1 MSDRADNRA
10 PYAQIAA
17 HYAELITSGELQPG
31 TLLPSIKNVSEE
43 WKVSTAT
50 AEKALRKLRNDG
62 LVRGIHGI
70 GTEVLDRPAS
80 MSSGSQRQDRGRRTG
95 SSWGS
100 GERSDSHHASV
111 ASAPSDVAQALDI
124 KPGSDVIRRSRVYR
138 DRHGIVAHS
147 TSWIPTRYGKLIPE
161 LAKSERLSAGATS
174 LQLIA
179 QATGRPITHRIDTAS
194 ARLLTPEDAEL
205 LELDAAKLPTEPVV
219 VMTAKFVDSEGNVV
233 EYGVD
238 LGGPGRAWRTESE
251 VSQ

>member
-1 MSDRADNRA
+1 MSDQADNRA

-17 HYAELITSGELQPG
+17 HYAGLITSGELRPG
-31 TLLPSIKNVSEE
+31 SLLPSIKSLSQE

-70 GTEVLDRPAS
+70 GTEVLDLPAP
-80 MSSGSQRQDRGRRTG
+80 MSSGSQRQDRGRHTG
-95 SSWGS
+95 SSWGT
-100 GERSDSHHASV
+100 GERSDSHQASV
-111 ASAPSDVAQALDI
+111 VSTPADVAQALDI
-124 KPGSDVIRRSRVYR
+124 RPGSDVIRRRRVYR

-147 TSWIPTRYGKLIPE
+147 TSWIPAQYGKLVPQ
-161 LAKSERLSAGATS
+161 LAKSERLSGGTS

-179 QATGRPITHRIDTAS
+179 EATGRPITHRIDTAS

-205 LELDAAKLPTEPVV
+205 LELDPAKPPAEPVV
-219 VMTAKFVDSEGNVV
+219 LMTAKFVDSEGSVV

-238 LGGPGRAWRTESE
+238 LGSPGRTWRTESE
-251 VSQ
+251 VTQ

>member
-1 MSDRADNRA
+1 MAGQADNRA
-10 PYAQIAA
+10 PYAKIAA
-17 HYAELITSGELQPG
+17 HYTELIESGQLPPG
-31 TLLPSIKNVSEE
+31 KLLPSIKNLSEE
-43 WKVSTAT
+43 WSVSTAT
-50 AEKALRKLRNDG
+50 AEKALRKLRNEG

-100 GERSDSHHASV
+100 GERSDSHQAAV
-111 ASAPSDVAQALDI
+111 VPAPLEVAQALGID
-124 KPGSDVIRRSRVYR
+124 PQSDVIRRCRVYR

-147 TSWIPTRYGKLIPE
+147 TSWIPARYGKLIPQ
-161 LAKSERLSAGATS
+161 LANSERLTGGTS

-179 QATGRPITHRIDTAS
+179 EATGLPISHRIDSAS
-194 ARLLTPEDAEL
+194 ARLLTAEDAQL
-205 LELDAAKLPTEPVV
+205 LELDSGNPPAEPVV
-219 VMTAKFVDSEGNVV
+219 VMTAKFIDSEGNVV

-238 LGGPGRAWRTESE
+238 LGGPGRTWRTESE

>member
-1 MSDRADNRA
+1 MSDQADNRA

-17 HYAELITSGELQPG
+17 HYTELITSGELAPG
-31 TLLPSIKNVSEE
+31 SLLPSIKNLAQE

-70 GTEVLDRPAS
+70 GTEVLDRPAP

-95 SSWGS
+95 SSWGA
-100 GERSDSHHASV
+100 GERSDSHSASV
-111 ASAPSDVAQALDI
+111 VSAPADVAQAMDI
-124 KPGSDVIRRSRVYR
+124 KPGSDVIRRRRVYR

-147 TSWIPTRYGKLIPE
+147 TSWIPAQYANLIPQ
-161 LAKSERLSAGATS
+161 LAKSQRLSGGTS

-179 QATGRPITHRIDTAS
+179 QATGRPITHRVDTAS

-205 LELDAAKLPTEPVV
+205 LELDPAKPPADPVV
-219 VMTAKFVDSEGNVV
+219 VMTAKFVDSEGDIV

-238 LGGPGRAWRTESE
+238 LGGPGRTWRTESE
-251 VSQ
+251 IAQ

>member
-1 MSDRADNRA
+1 MAGQADNRA
-10 PYAQIAA
+10 PYAKIAA
-17 HYAELITSGELQPG
+17 HYAELIESGQLPPG
-31 TLLPSIKNVSEE
+31 SLLPSIKNLSEE
-43 WKVSTAT
+43 WSVSTAT
-50 AEKALRKLRNDG
+50 AEKALRKLRNEG

-70 GTEVLDRPAS
+70 GTEVLDRPAP

-100 GERSDSHHASV
+100 GERSDSHQAAV
-111 ASAPSDVAQALDI
+111 VSAPPEVAQALGI
-124 KPGSDVIRRSRVYR
+124 EPRSDVIRRRRVYR

-147 TSWIPTRYGKLIPE
+147 TSWIPAQYGRLIPQ
-161 LAKSERLSAGATS
+161 LAKSERLAGGTS

-179 QATGRPITHRIDTAS
+179 EVTGLPISHRIDTAS
-194 ARLLTPEDAEL
+194 ARLLTAEDAQL
-205 LELDAAKLPTEPVV
+205 LELDPENPPTEPVV

-238 LGGPGRAWRTESE
+238 LGGPGRTWRTESE

>member
-1 MSDRADNRA
+1 MSEQADNRA

-17 HYAELITSGELQPG
+17 HYTELITSGDLRPG
-31 TLLPSIKNVSEE
+31 TLLPSIKNLAQE

-62 LVRGIHGI
+62 LIRGIHGI
-70 GTEVLDRPAS
+70 GTEVVDRPAP
-80 MSSGSQRQDRGRRTG
+80 MSSGSQRQDRGRQTG

-100 GERSDSHHASV
+100 GERSDSHEASV
-111 ASAPSDVAQALDI
+111 VSAPADVAQALDI
-124 KPGSDVIRRSRVYR
+124 KPGSDVVRRRRVYR

-147 TSWIPTRYGKLIPE
+147 TSWIPARYANLVPQ
-161 LAKSERLSAGATS
+161 LTKSDRLTGGTS

-179 QATGRPITHRIDTAS
+179 QATGRPISHRIDSAS

-205 LELDAAKLPTEPVV
+205 LELDPAKPPTEPVV
-219 VMTAKFVDSEGNVV
+219 VMTAKFVDTEDNVV

-238 LGGPGRAWRTESE
+238 LGGPGRTWRTESE
-251 VSQ
+251 VTQ